1 MSVFPS
7 YKSSFPK
14 DLEIIQNAVMANDAL
29 TANLKGPVGFNLVL
43 TFSCLKLTTEM
54 LEKGV
59 KYVQG

>member
-1 MSVFPS
+1 
-7 YKSSFPK
+7 
-14 DLEIIQNAVMANDAL
+14 MANDAL

-43 TFSCLKLTTEM
+43 TFSCLKLTIEM